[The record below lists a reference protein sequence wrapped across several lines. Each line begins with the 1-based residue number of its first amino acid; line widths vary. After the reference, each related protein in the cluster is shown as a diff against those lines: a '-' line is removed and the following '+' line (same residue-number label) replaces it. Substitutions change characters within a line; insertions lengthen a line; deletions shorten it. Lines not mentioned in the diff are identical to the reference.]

1 MGNRG
6 TGNRRRRRKI
16 LGNGEQKNRRIGG
29 NGEQGIGEWGM
40 GNREPKNRGMGNRRM
55 GNGERGIGNGESG
68 NGESAPQAKFYRGIG
83 DPANRVGSGRL
94 FEVCSLP
101 LSWLPHAQDTRS

>member
-6 TGNRRRRRKI
+6 
-16 LGNGEQKNRRIGG
+16 NGESAPQAKNFGEWGTEKPENRGESG
-29 NGEQGIGEWGM
+29 NGEQGIGEWGTEKP
-40 GNREPKNRGMGNRRM
+40 GNGESA
-55 GNGERGIGNGESG
+55 NGERGIENGESG